1 MRCNVIVII
10 NLSTN
15 DSKEEIDE
23 NRKSLKRKYEARGQK
38 CEEVD
43 FPSGKIPNLKGQG
56 TVGVYVLSHT
66 KDVVPSV
73 LAQALFD
80 QMISVGAD
88 VRKINIACC
97 KAAMGEGPMQLF
109 CKELV
114 KCQKEGVKLPD
125 GLMVCGFN
133 VNVTTFDS
141 ESKFMD
147 KEGAKFANYAAIKE
161 RAELA
166 KRSVATVKQ
175 AWAPSGSNDPSFM
188 YFVHEKMGTGE
199 TPVFVQEAEKLF
211 QEQLAKEWEKDR
223 VAFITKFNS
232 NQKLSKQISGPEHWS
247 WSDFANTYPADAKQY
262 VKSVFWKKFITCIKG
277 VDCRSAAMWVSLDGY
292 VKMKTVMKFD
302 GKTFRPVALS
312 EYAENDDMKEALS
325 FVEGTA
331 KSSGIQL
338 RFLPD
343 L

>member
-1 MRCNVIVII
+1 MRGSR
-10 NLSTN
+10 LPFRE
-15 DSKEEIDE
+15 DPEPK
-23 NRKSLKRKYEARGQK
+23 G
-38 CEEVD
+38 
-43 FPSGKIPNLKGQG
+43 SGDGG
-56 TVGVYVLSHT
+56 RVCSSHT

-166 KRSVATVKQ
+166 KRSVAT
-175 AWAPSGSNDPSFM
+175 
-188 YFVHEKMGTGE
+188 
-199 TPVFVQEAEKLF
+199 EAGLGAIR
-211 QEQLAKEWEKDR
+211 EQRPQL
-223 VAFITKFNS
+223 
-232 NQKLSKQISGPEHWS
+232 
-247 WSDFANTYPADAKQY
+247 Y
-262 VKSVFWKKFITCIKG
+262 V
-277 VDCRSAAMWVSLDGY
+277 
-292 VKMKTVMKFD
+292 
-302 GKTFRPVALS
+302 FRP
-312 EYAENDDMKEALS
+312 
-325 FVEGTA
+325 
-331 KSSGIQL
+331 
-338 RFLPD
+338 
-343 L
+343 